1 MDLTVNCDAGQN
13 NSYILK
19 LEYAYYSKWKFSK
32 LAFIFSSFSK
42 ASLYNTCC

>member
-1 MDLTVNCDAGQN
+1 MDLAVSCDVAQE

-19 LEYAYYSKWKFSK
+19 LEYAYYSKWTFSK
-32 LAFIFSSFSK
+32 WAFICGSFSK